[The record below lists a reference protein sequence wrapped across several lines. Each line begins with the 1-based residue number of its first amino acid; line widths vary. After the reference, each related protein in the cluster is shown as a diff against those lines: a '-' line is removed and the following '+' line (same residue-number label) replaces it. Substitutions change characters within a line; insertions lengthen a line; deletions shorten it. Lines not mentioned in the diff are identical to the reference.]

1 MNQAFPGRRRALV
14 VAAGLGYRG
23 GLVLVFVGL
32 CIVFGFVTDH
42 FWSALTFRTLA
53 NQLPPLVVASAG
65 LTLVLI
71 AGGIDLS
78 VGSVLALAAA
88 ILGVLAGDHGASL
101 VVAALAA
108 LAVGALCGAVNGVLV
123 ARWSIPSFLVTLGM
137 LEIARGAT
145 YVVTDSRTS
154 YLGDQ
159 VAALAVTLPVLGLSV
174 AFIGALAVVVALEFL
189 LLRTPFGSWV
199 FALGGNRTAL
209 HRCGVRPARVE
220 FVVFVLAGMLAAA
233 AGLCQ
238 VGYLQSADPNA
249 AIGMELSVIAAVVIG
264 GTSLLG
270 GRGSVTGTLL
280 GVLVIAVLQTGLAQ
294 AGATEPT
301 KRIITGAAILLAV
314 GADVW
319 RRRRGAGALDASTA
333 GRFS

>member
-1 MNQAFPGRRRALV
+1 MTLAVAGCRRSFS
-14 VAAGLGYRG
+14 LGYRG
-23 GLVLVFVGL
+23 GLVLVILGL
-32 CIVFGFVTDH
+32 SVVFGLITDH
-42 FWSALTFRTLA
+42 FWSAVTFRTLA
-53 NQLPPLVVASAG
+53 NQLPPLVIASAG

-88 ILGVLAGDHGASL
+88 VLGVLTVDHGL
-101 VVAALAA
+101 PLLLAALVA
-108 LAVGALCGAVNGVLV
+108 LAVGGLCGAISGSLV

-137 LEIARGAT
+137 LEIARGST
-145 YVVTDSRTS
+145 YLVTASRTS
-154 YLGDQ
+154 YLGDR
-159 VAALAVTLPVLGLSV
+159 VAALGVSVPILGLSA
-174 AFIGALAVVVALEFL
+174 AFVGSLAVVGALQFVL
-189 LLRTPFGSWV
+189 TRTAFGRWV
-199 FALGGNRTAL
+199 FAVGGNRTAL
-209 HRCGVRPARVE
+209 HRCGVRPARIQ
-220 FVVFVLAGMLAAA
+220 FAVFTLAGLLAAV

-249 AIGMELSVIAAVVIG
+249 AIGMELSAIAAVVIG

-294 AGATEPT
+294 AGASEPT

-314 GADVW
+314 ATDVW
-319 RRRRGAGALDASTA
+319 RRRRSAAAVS
-333 GRFS
+333 

>member
-1 MNQAFPGRRRALV
+1 MTLAAAGWRRAL
-14 VAAGLGYRG
+14 APGYRS
-23 GLVLVFVGL
+23 GLVLVLLGL
-32 CIVFGFVTDH
+32 CVVFGLVTDH

-88 ILGVLAGDHGASL
+88 VLGVLTVDQGL
-101 VVAALAA
+101 PLVAAA
-108 LAVGALCGAVNGVLV
+108 LVALVVGALCGAINGALV

-137 LEIARGAT
+137 LEIARGST
-145 YVVTDSRTS
+145 YLVTASRTS
-154 YLGDQ
+154 YLGDR
-159 VAALAVTLPVLGLSV
+159 VSVLGAATPVLGLSA
-174 AFIGALAVVVALEFL
+174 AFIGSLALVGALQFVL
-189 LLRTPFGSWV
+189 SRTAFGRWV
-199 FALGGNRTAL
+199 FAVGGNREAL
-209 HRCGVRPARVE
+209 RRCGVRPARVQ
-220 FVVFVLAGMLAAA
+220 FAVFTLAGLLAAV

-249 AIGMELSVIAAVVIG
+249 AIGMELSAIAAVVIG
-264 GTSLLG
+264 GTSLMG
-270 GRGSVTGTLL
+270 GRGSVAGTLL

-314 GADVW
+314 ATDMW
-319 RRRRGAGALDASTA
+319 RRRRV
-333 GRFS
+333 RR

>member
-1 MNQAFPGRRRALV
+1 MTLGRMTLAVAGWRRSFSP
-14 VAAGLGYRG
+14 GYRG
-23 GLVLVFVGL
+23 GLVLVLLGL
-32 CIVFGFVTDH
+32 CVVFGLVTDH

-88 ILGVLAGDHGASL
+88 VLGVLTVDQGL
-101 VVAALAA
+101 PLVAAALVA
-108 LAVGALCGAVNGVLV
+108 LAVGGLCGAINGVLV

-137 LEIARGAT
+137 LEIARGST
-145 YVVTDSRTS
+145 YLVTASRTS
-154 YLGDQ
+154 YLGDR
-159 VAALAVTLPVLGLSV
+159 VAALGATTPVLGLSV
-174 AFIGALAVVVALEFL
+174 AFIGSLALVGGLQFVLS
-189 LLRTPFGSWV
+189 RTAFGRYV
-199 FALGGNRTAL
+199 FAVGGNRTAL
-209 HRCGVRPARVE
+209 HRCGVRPARVQ
-220 FVVFVLAGMLAAA
+220 FAVFTLGGMLAAA

-249 AIGMELSVIAAVVIG
+249 AIGMELSAIAAVVIG

-301 KRIITGAAILLAV
+301 KRIITGVAILLAV
-314 GADVW
+314 ATDVW
-319 RRRRGAGALDASTA
+319 RRRRSVDAVS
-333 GRFS
+333 

>member
-1 MNQAFPGRRRALV
+1 MTLAVAGWRRSFSP
-14 VAAGLGYRG
+14 GYRG
-23 GLVLVFVGL
+23 GLVLVLLGL
-32 CIVFGFVTDH
+32 CVVFGLVTDH

-88 ILGVLAGDHGASL
+88 VLGVLTVDQGL
-101 VVAALAA
+101 PLVAAALVA
-108 LAVGALCGAVNGVLV
+108 LAVGGLCGAINGVLV

-137 LEIARGAT
+137 LEIARGST
-145 YVVTDSRTS
+145 YLVTASRTS
-154 YLGDQ
+154 YLGDR
-159 VAALAVTLPVLGLSV
+159 VAALGATTPVLGLSV
-174 AFIGALAVVVALEFL
+174 AFIGSLALVGGLQFVLS
-189 LLRTPFGSWV
+189 RTAFGRYV
-199 FALGGNRTAL
+199 FAVGGNRTAL
-209 HRCGVRPARVE
+209 HRCGVRPARVQ
-220 FVVFVLAGMLAAA
+220 FAVFTLAGLLAAT

-249 AIGMELSVIAAVVIG
+249 AIGMELSAIAAVVIG

-301 KRIITGAAILLAV
+301 KRIITGVAILLAV
-314 GADVW
+314 ATDVW
-319 RRRRGAGALDASTA
+319 RRRRSVDAVS
-333 GRFS
+333 

>member
-1 MNQAFPGRRRALV
+1 MTLAVAGWRRSFSP
-14 VAAGLGYRG
+14 GYRG
-23 GLVLVFVGL
+23 GLVLVLLGL
-32 CIVFGFVTDH
+32 CVVFGLVTDH

-88 ILGVLAGDHGASL
+88 VLGVLTVDQGL
-101 VVAALAA
+101 PLVAAALVA
-108 LAVGALCGAVNGVLV
+108 LAVGGLCGAINGVLV

-137 LEIARGAT
+137 LEIARGST
-145 YVVTDSRTS
+145 YLVTASRTS
-154 YLGDQ
+154 YLGDR
-159 VAALAVTLPVLGLSV
+159 VAALGATTPVLGLSV
-174 AFIGALAVVVALEFL
+174 AFIGSLALVGGLQFVLS
-189 LLRTPFGSWV
+189 RTAFGRYV
-199 FALGGNRTAL
+199 FAVGGNRTAL
-209 HRCGVRPARVE
+209 HRCGVRPARVQ
-220 FVVFVLAGMLAAA
+220 FAVFTLAGLLAAA
-233 AGLCQ
+233 AGLWQ

-249 AIGMELSVIAAVVIG
+249 AIGMELSAIAAVVIG

-301 KRIITGAAILLAV
+301 KRIITGVAILLAV
-314 GADVW
+314 ATDVW
-319 RRRRGAGALDASTA
+319 RRRRSVDAVS
-333 GRFS
+333 

>member
-1 MNQAFPGRRRALV
+1 MTL
-14 VAAGLGYRG
+14 AAGWRSFFSPGYRG
-23 GLVLVFVGL
+23 GLVLVLLGL
-32 CIVFGFVTDH
+32 CVVFGLVTDH

-88 ILGVLAGDHGASL
+88 VLGVLTVDRGL
-101 VVAALAA
+101 PLVAAA
-108 LAVGALCGAVNGVLV
+108 LVALVVGALCGAINGALV

-137 LEIARGAT
+137 LEIARGST
-145 YVVTDSRTS
+145 YLVTASRTS
-154 YLGDQ
+154 YLGDR
-159 VAALAVTLPVLGLSV
+159 VSALGATTPVLGLSA
-174 AFIGALAVVVALEFL
+174 AFIGSLALVGALQFVL
-189 LLRTPFGSWV
+189 SRTAFGRWV
-199 FALGGNRTAL
+199 FAAGGNREAL
-209 HRCGVRPARVE
+209 RRCGVRPARVQ
-220 FVVFVLAGMLAAA
+220 FAVFTLAGLLAAV

-249 AIGMELSVIAAVVIG
+249 AIGMELSAIAAVVIG
-264 GTSLLG
+264 GTSLMG
-270 GRGSVTGTLL
+270 GRGSVAGTFL

-314 GADVW
+314 ATDVW
-319 RRRRGAGALDASTA
+319 RRRRG
-333 GRFS
+333 RR

>member
-1 MNQAFPGRRRALV
+1 M
-14 VAAGLGYRG
+14 
-23 GLVLVFVGL
+23 LVLLGL
-32 CIVFGFVTDH
+32 CVLFGLVTDH

-53 NQLPPLVVASAG
+53 NQLPPLVIASAG

-78 VGSVLALAAA
+78 VGSVLALSAAV
-88 ILGVLAGDHGASL
+88 LGVLTVDFGL
-101 VVAALAA
+101 PLVAAALIA
-108 LAVGALCGAVNGVLV
+108 LAVGALCGALNGVLV

-137 LEIARGAT
+137 LEIARGST
-145 YVVTDSRTS
+145 YLVTASRTS
-154 YLGDQ
+154 YLGDR
-159 VAALAVTLPVLGLSV
+159 VAALGATTPVLGLSA
-174 AFIGALAVVVALEFL
+174 AFIGSLALVAALQFVL
-189 LLRTPFGSWV
+189 SSTAFGRYVYAS
-199 FALGGNRTAL
+199 GGNRTAL
-209 HRCGVRPARVE
+209 HRCGVPPARIQ
-220 FVVFVLAGMLAAA
+220 FAVFVLAGLLAAA

-249 AIGMELSVIAAVVIG
+249 AIGMELSAIAAVVIG

-301 KRIITGAAILLAV
+301 KRIITGVAILLAT
-314 GADVW
+314 ATDVW
-319 RRRRGAGALDASTA
+319 RRRRSVDAVS
-333 GRFS
+333 

>member
-1 MNQAFPGRRRALV
+1 MQLDVRRWPPALALGHRA
-14 VAAGLGYRG
+14 
-23 GLVLVFVGL
+23 GLVLVLLAL
-32 CIVFGFVTDH
+32 CTVFGLVTDH

-53 NQLPPLVVASAG
+53 NQVPPLVIASAG

-88 ILGVLAGDHGASL
+88 VLGVLTVEQGAPL
-101 VVAALAA
+101 LLAVLAA
-108 LAVGALCGAVNGVLV
+108 VLVGALCGAVNGALV

-137 LEIARGAT
+137 LEIARGST
-145 YVVTDSRTS
+145 YLVTASRTA
-154 YLGDQ
+154 YLGDR
-159 VAALAVTLPVLGLSV
+159 VAVLGRNLPVVGLSF
-174 AFIGALAVVVALEFL
+174 AFIASLAVVGGLQFVLS
-189 LLRTPFGSWV
+189 RTAFGRWV
-199 FALGGNRTAL
+199 FAVGGNAVAL
-209 HRCGVRPARVE
+209 HRCGVRPARIR
-220 FVVFVLAGMLAAA
+220 FAVFTLAGLLAAA
-233 AGLCQ
+233 AGVCQ

-249 AIGMELSVIAAVVIG
+249 AIGFELSAIAAVVIG

-294 AGATEPT
+294 AGATEPA

-314 GADVW
+314 GTDVW
-319 RRRRGAGALDASTA
+319 RRRRASAGS
-333 GRFS
+333 

>member
-1 MNQAFPGRRRALV
+1 M
-14 VAAGLGYRG
+14 
-23 GLVLVFVGL
+23 LVLLGL
-32 CIVFGFVTDH
+32 CVLFGLVTDH

-53 NQLPPLVVASAG
+53 NQLPPLVIASAG

-78 VGSVLALAAA
+78 VGSVLALSAAV
-88 ILGVLAGDHGASL
+88 LGVLTVDFGL
-101 VVAALAA
+101 PLVAAALIA

-137 LEIARGAT
+137 LEIARGST
-145 YVVTDSRTS
+145 YLVTASRTS
-154 YLGDQ
+154 YLGDR
-159 VAALAVTLPVLGLSV
+159 VAALGATTPVLGLSV
-174 AFIGALAVVVALEFL
+174 AFIGSLALVAALQFVL
-189 LLRTPFGSWV
+189 SSTAFGRYVYAS
-199 FALGGNRTAL
+199 GGNRTAL
-209 HRCGVRPARVE
+209 HRCGVRPARIQ
-220 FVVFVLAGMLAAA
+220 FAVFVLAGLLAAA

-249 AIGMELSVIAAVVIG
+249 AIGMELSAIAAVVIG

-301 KRIITGAAILLAV
+301 KRIITGVAILLAT
-314 GADVW
+314 ATDVW
-319 RRRRGAGALDASTA
+319 RRRRSVDAVS
-333 GRFS
+333 

>member
-1 MNQAFPGRRRALV
+1 MTLALPGGRAIEF
-14 VAAGLGYRG
+14 GYRG
-23 GLVLVFVGL
+23 GLVLVLLGL
-32 CIVFGFVTDH
+32 CVAFGLVTDH

-88 ILGVLAGDHGASL
+88 VLGVLTVDHGWPLAA
-101 VVAALAA
+101 AALVA

-137 LEIARGAT
+137 LEIARGST
-145 YVVTDSRTS
+145 YLVTASRTS
-154 YLGDQ
+154 YLGDR
-159 VAALAVTLPVLGLSV
+159 VAALGASVPILGLSA
-174 AFIGALAVVVALEFL
+174 AFLGSLVVVAALQFVL
-189 LLRTPFGSWV
+189 SRTAFGRWV
-199 FALGGNRTAL
+199 FAVGGNRTAL
-209 HRCGVRPARVE
+209 HRCGVRPASVQSA
-220 FVVFVLAGMLAAA
+220 VFTLAGLLAAI

-249 AIGMELSVIAAVVIG
+249 AIGMELSAIAAVVIG

-301 KRIITGAAILLAV
+301 KRIITGVAILLAV
-314 GADVW
+314 ATDVW
-319 RRRRGAGALDASTA
+319 RRRRGVANGGGGAILGAGP
-333 GRFS
+333 G